1 MQLRSIDVT
10 DIRSANGTATGLPLA
25 EEVLESL
32 RPNIETQL
40 VSEEGY
46 ATVQWNKKIPTSILY
61 EGRGIDLYE
70 RITQDPAYYLYNDEL
85 SIFKKYASEMATLLL
100 QFSTSDRPQR
110 PKQTRP
116 VHLTLID
123 LGAGRLDKSQCLLD
137 AMSDNTKLGQSLD
150 NVGPSVA
157 YYAVD
162 MQHEQLRQRISRLV
176 EQRPHFA
183 KDHPRDVQHCKVT
196 VHGICGSYHDTIDY
210 MRAGK
215 LDQEDV
221 RRPRTVQAQAAKFL
235 RQFSRDGIMQAEDFM
250 LVGIDRCRDSMKV
263 KAAYNERSKCWQ
275 DYVLNGVSTAA
286 DLTDLPELYSSRDDW
301 EYVARWDADQGRH
314 VRFARSSRHRSLS
327 ADIEIQEG
335 EHVFLAQSYKYTTE
349 DAECVFRAAGLQT
362 VYNWVNDSDDCS
374 IFLLRKPHPTVLQ
387 QSAHDMRV

>member
-1 MQLRSIDVT
+1 MNPFGNSEH
-10 DIRSANGTATGLPLA
+10 SALTMFG
-25 EEVLESL
+25 
-32 RPNIETQL
+32 
-40 VSEEGY
+40 
-46 ATVQWNKKIPTSILY
+46 
-61 EGRGIDLYE
+61 
-70 RITQDPAYYLYNDEL
+70 
-85 SIFKKYASEMATLLL
+85 
-100 QFSTSDRPQR
+100 
-110 PKQTRP
+110 KQ
-116 VHLTLID
+116 
-123 LGAGRLDKSQCLLD
+123 
-137 AMSDNTKLGQSLD
+137 
-150 NVGPSVA
+150 
-157 YYAVD
+157 VD

-221 RRPRTVQAQAAKFL
+221 RRPRTVQARKCLMWLGSSFTNLVPVEAAKFL

-314 VRFARSSRHRSLS
+314 VVS
-327 ADIEIQEG
+327 AP
-335 EHVFLAQSYKYTTE
+335 H
-349 DAECVFRAAGLQT
+349 
-362 VYNWVNDSDDCS
+362 
-374 IFLLRKPHPTVLQ
+374 LLP
-387 QSAHDMRV
+387 